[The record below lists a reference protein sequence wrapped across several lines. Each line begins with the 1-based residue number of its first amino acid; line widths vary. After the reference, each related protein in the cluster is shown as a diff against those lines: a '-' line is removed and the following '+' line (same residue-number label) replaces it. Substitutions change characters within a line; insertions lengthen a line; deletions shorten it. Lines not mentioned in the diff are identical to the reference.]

1 MEPETGVPTAL
12 GITATDK
19 PEPFI
24 VMIVGAGTI
33 GATYGTDGGGTTTGG
48 VGGIGSGALLLFTPP
63 DVREEIEISGLE
75 ADVNV

>member
-1 MEPETGVPTAL
+1 
-12 GITATDK
+12 
-19 PEPFI
+19 
-24 VMIVGAGTI
+24 MIVGAGTI